1 MEDVNKNLAN
11 FFDIEHTEKTEI
23 TKDVK
28 PGLTAF
34 ASQDYEFTRKNLK
47 TLIETGSEGLQ
58 GILKVA
64 NESDSPRA
72 YEVLATMMKTIADI
86 NVNLMDVST
95 KYAET
100 NKVTIKNNTNNS
112 IFVGTTKDL
121 QTLLKSQTDVV
132 EGEINEPIPK
142 GLPGQS

>member
-11 FFDIEHTEKTEI
+11 FFDIEHTEKKEI
-23 TKDVK
+23 TKDTK

-47 TLIETGSEGLQ
+47 TLIETGAEGLQ

-132 EGEINEPIPK
+132 EGEINEPTPK